1 MCRYDC
7 EAYLFATIKN
17 LYKIKAESHVSFLLP
32 SFSFRKEKRGGWME
46 KRIITVSELNEYLK
60 MLFEYDEVLRN
71 IYIKGEISN
80 FTNHYKT
87 GHFYFSLKDAGGT
100 VRAVMFRSSA
110 SKLKFMPENGMRVI
124 LGGRVSV
131 FPRDGQYQIY
141 AETMEPDGVGALYIA
156 YEQLKAKLEKEG
168 LFAEFRKK
176 PLPNMPKRIGI
187 VTSPTGAAI
196 RDMIHILGRRFPAAE
211 IVLYPAL
218 VQGEA
223 APASIIRGIQ
233 YFNAKR
239 DVDVLIVGRGGGSI
253 EDLWAFNNENLVRT
267 VAASEI
273 PVISAVGHETDFTL
287 CDFAADRRAP
297 TPSAA
302 AEIAVPDM
310 EELLYRAKRME
321 QRLSLAVSQT
331 IKTNREHLKRLSSAR
346 SMTSPMNV
354 IDDKRMTLAM
364 EEQKLSGRMETLLA
378 KKRAGFIRDTA
389 KLDAMNP
396 LAVISRGYSA
406 VFDENGTLIK
416 SVSQTKEGNALSFM
430 LTDGKIHAEVK
441 KIEENRNGE
450 T

>member
-1 MCRYDC
+1 MQR
-7 EAYLFATIKN
+7 
-17 LYKIKAESHVSFLLP
+17 
-32 SFSFRKEKRGGWME
+32 
-46 KRIITVSELNEYLK
+46 RIITVSELNEYLK
-60 MLFEYDEVLRN
+60 MLFEYDEILRN
-71 IYIKGEISN
+71 VYVKGEISN

-87 GHFYFSLKDAGGT
+87 GHFYFSLKDAGGA
-100 VRAVMFRSSA
+100 VKAVMFRSSA
-110 SKLKFMPENGMRVI
+110 AKLKFMPENGMRVI

-141 AETMEPDGVGALYIA
+141 AETMEPDGIGSLYIA

-176 PLPNMPKRIGI
+176 PLPKMPKRIGI

-211 IVLYPAL
+211 IVLYPTL

-233 YFNAKR
+233 YFNSKK

-267 VAASEI
+267 IAASEI

-287 CDFAADRRAP
+287 CDFVADMRAP

-302 AEIAVPDM
+302 AEIAVPDTV
-310 EELLYRAKRME
+310 ELLHRVSRTE
-321 QRLSLAVSQT
+321 ERLSLAVLRN
-331 IKTNREHLKRLSSAR
+331 IEANRAHLKRLASAR

-354 IDDKRMTLAM
+354 IDDKRMALAM
-364 EEQKLSGRMETLLA
+364 EEQRLAGRMEALIA

-389 KLDAMNP
+389 KLDALNP
-396 LAVISRGYSA
+396 LAVIARGYSA
-406 VFDENGTLIK
+406 IFDENGALIK
-416 SVSQTKEGNALSFM
+416 SVSQTKEGDALSFM
-430 LTDGKIHAEVK
+430 VTDGKIRAEVK
-441 KIEENRNGE
+441 ELEPNQNGE

>member
-1 MCRYDC
+1 MQR
-7 EAYLFATIKN
+7 
-17 LYKIKAESHVSFLLP
+17 
-32 SFSFRKEKRGGWME
+32 
-46 KRIITVSELNEYLK
+46 RIITVSELNEYLK
-60 MLFEYDEVLRN
+60 MLFEYDEILRN
-71 IYIKGEISN
+71 VYVKGEISN

-87 GHFYFSLKDAGGT
+87 GHFYFSLKDAGGA
-100 VRAVMFRSSA
+100 VKAVMFRSSA
-110 SKLKFMPENGMRVI
+110 AKLKFMPENGMRVI

-141 AETMEPDGVGALYIA
+141 AETMEPDGIGSLYIA

-176 PLPNMPKRIGI
+176 PLPKMPKRIGI

-233 YFNAKR
+233 YFNSKK

-267 VAASEI
+267 IAASEI

-287 CDFAADRRAP
+287 CDFVADMRAP

-302 AEIAVPDM
+302 AEIAVPDTA
-310 EELLYRAKRME
+310 ELLHRVSRTE
-321 QRLSLAVSQT
+321 ERLLLAVLRN
-331 IKTNREHLKRLSSAR
+331 IEANRAHLKRLASAR

-354 IDDKRMTLAM
+354 IDDKRMALAM
-364 EEQKLSGRMETLLA
+364 EEQRLAGRMEALIA

-389 KLDAMNP
+389 KLDALNP
-396 LAVISRGYSA
+396 LAVIARGYSA
-406 VFDENGTLIK
+406 IFDENGALIK
-416 SVSQTKEGNALSFM
+416 SVSQTKEGDALSFM
-430 LTDGKIHAEVK
+430 VTDGKIRAEVK
-441 KIEENRNGE
+441 ELEPNQNGE